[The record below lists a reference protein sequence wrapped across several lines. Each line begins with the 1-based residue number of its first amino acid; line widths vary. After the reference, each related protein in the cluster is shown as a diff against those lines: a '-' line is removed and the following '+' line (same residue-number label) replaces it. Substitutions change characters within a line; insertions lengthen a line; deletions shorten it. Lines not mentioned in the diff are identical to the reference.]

1 MGSIV
6 VGLVIIAI
14 VAFVINSMIKDKKSG
29 KPLCGCSCANCA
41 CKCSKGIEK

>member
-29 KPLCGCSCANCA
+29 SNHISINKIQNQVLSMER
-41 CKCSKGIEK
+41 IIL